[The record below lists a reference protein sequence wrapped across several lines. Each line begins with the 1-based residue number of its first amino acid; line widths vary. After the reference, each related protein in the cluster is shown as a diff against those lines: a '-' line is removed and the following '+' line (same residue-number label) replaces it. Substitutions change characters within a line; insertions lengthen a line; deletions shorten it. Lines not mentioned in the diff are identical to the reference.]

1 MDIKALTFDV
11 FGTVVDWRSSI
22 AREGEVFAK
31 RHSINGIDWVK
42 FAESW
47 RAGYTP
53 SMNRVRNGEIP
64 WANID
69 ELHKSILNKLILK
82 YGIEGISD
90 EDKNDFN
97 RAWHRLSPWPDVLGG
112 LKRLRSKFIIATL
125 SNGNVSL
132 LTNMAKNAGL
142 PWDCIL
148 SAELSKH
155 YKPDPEVYKTAV
167 GLLGLHPYQVMMVAA
182 HNFDL
187 EAAKQ
192 IGMKTAYVHRPLEFG
207 PDKDLEQISIE
218 DFDFVAK
225 DFENLAEILEC

>member
-82 YGIEGISD
+82 YGIEGISY

-112 LKRLRSKFIIATL
+112 LKRLRSKFVIATL

-225 DFENLAEILEC
+225 DFESLAEILEC

>member
-31 RHSINGIDWVK
+31 LHNIKGIDWVK

-112 LKRLRSKFIIATL
+112 LKRLHSKFVIATL

-142 PWDCIL
+142 PWDYIL

-155 YKPDPEVYKTAV
+155 YKPDPEVYKNAV

-187 EAAKQ
+187 EAAKK

-218 DFDFVAK
+218 DFDFIAK

>member
-31 RHSINGIDWVK
+31 LHNIKGIDWVK

-112 LKRLRSKFIIATL
+112 LKRLRSKFVIATL

-142 PWDCIL
+142 PWDYIL

-155 YKPDPEVYKTAV
+155 YKPDPEVYKNAV

-187 EAAKQ
+187 EAAKK

-218 DFDFVAK
+218 DFDFIAK

>member
-31 RHSINGIDWVK
+31 LHNIKGIDWVK

-69 ELHKSILNKLILK
+69 ALHKSILNKLILK

-112 LKRLRSKFIIATL
+112 LKRLRSKFVIATL

-142 PWDCIL
+142 PWDYIL

-155 YKPDPEVYKTAV
+155 YKPDPEVYKNAV

-187 EAAKQ
+187 EAAKK

-218 DFDFVAK
+218 DFDFIAK

>member
-31 RHSINGIDWVK
+31 LHNIKGIDWVK

-97 RAWHRLSPWPDVLGG
+97 HAWHRLSPWPDVLGG
-112 LKRLRSKFIIATL
+112 LKRLHSKFVIATL

-142 PWDCIL
+142 PWDYIL

-155 YKPDPEVYKTAV
+155 YKPDPEVYKNAV
-167 GLLGLHPYQVMMVAA
+167 SLLGLHPYQVMMVAA

-187 EAAKQ
+187 EAAKK

-218 DFDFVAK
+218 DFDFIAK

>member
-31 RHSINGIDWVK
+31 LHNIKGIDWVK

-112 LKRLRSKFIIATL
+112 LKRLRSKFVIATL

-142 PWDCIL
+142 PWDYIL

-155 YKPDPEVYKTAV
+155 YKPDPEVYKNAE

-218 DFDFVAK
+218 DFDFIAK

>member
-31 RHSINGIDWVK
+31 LHNIKGIDWVK

-112 LKRLRSKFIIATL
+112 LKRLRSKFVIATL

-142 PWDCIL
+142 PWDYIL

-187 EAAKQ
+187 EAAKK

-225 DFENLAEILEC
+225 DFESLAEILEC

>member
-31 RHSINGIDWVK
+31 LHNIKGIDWVK

-112 LKRLRSKFIIATL
+112 LKRLRSKFVIATL

-142 PWDCIL
+142 PWDYIL

-155 YKPDPEVYKTAV
+155 YKPDPEVYKNAV
-167 GLLGLHPYQVMMVAA
+167 GLLGF

>member
-112 LKRLRSKFIIATL
+112 LKRLRSKFVIATL

>member
-31 RHSINGIDWVK
+31 LHNIKGIDWVK

-112 LKRLRSKFIIATL
+112 LKRLRSKFVIATL

-142 PWDCIL
+142 PWDYIL

-155 YKPDPEVYKTAV
+155 YKPDPEVYKNAV

-187 EAAKQ
+187 EAAKK

>member
-31 RHSINGIDWVK
+31 LHNIKGIDWVK

-112 LKRLRSKFIIATL
+112 LKRLRSKFVIATL

-142 PWDCIL
+142 PWDYIL

-155 YKPDPEVYKTAV
+155 YKPDPEVYKNAV

-187 EAAKQ
+187 EAAKK

-225 DFENLAEILEC
+225 DFESLAEILEC

>member
-11 FGTVVDWRSSI
+11 FGTVVDWWSSI
-22 AREGEVFAK
+22 AKEGEVFAK
-31 RHSINGIDWVK
+31 LHNIKGIDWVK

-112 LKRLRSKFIIATL
+112 LKRLRSKFVIATL

-142 PWDCIL
+142 PWDYIL

-155 YKPDPEVYKTAV
+155 YKPDPEVYKNAV
-167 GLLGLHPYQVMMVAA
+167 RLLGLHPYQVMMVAA

-187 EAAKQ
+187 EAAKK

-225 DFENLAEILEC
+225 DFESLAEILE

>member
-31 RHSINGIDWVK
+31 LHNIKGIDWVK

-82 YGIEGISD
+82 YGIEGISY

-112 LKRLRSKFIIATL
+112 LKRLRSKFVIATL

-142 PWDCIL
+142 PWDYIL

-155 YKPDPEVYKTAV
+155 YKPDPEVYKNAV

-187 EAAKQ
+187 EAAKK

-218 DFDFVAK
+218 DFDFIAK

>member
-112 LKRLRSKFIIATL
+112 LKRLRSKFVIATL

-207 PDKDLEQISIE
+207 PDKDLEQISIK

-225 DFENLAEILEC
+225 DFESLAEILEC

>member
-31 RHSINGIDWVK
+31 LHNIKGIDWVK

-112 LKRLRSKFIIATL
+112 LKRLRSKFVIATL

-142 PWDCIL
+142 PWDYIL

-187 EAAKQ
+187 EAAKK

-218 DFDFVAK
+218 DFDFIAK

>member
-112 LKRLRSKFIIATL
+112 LKRLRSKFVIATL

-218 DFDFVAK
+218 DFDFIAK

>member
-112 LKRLRSKFIIATL
+112 LKRLRSKFVIATL

-142 PWDCIL
+142 PWDYIL

>member
-22 AREGEVFAK
+22 AREGQVFAK

-112 LKRLRSKFIIATL
+112 LKRLRSKFVIATL

-142 PWDCIL
+142 PWDYIL

-155 YKPDPEVYKTAV
+155 YKPDPEVYKNAV

-225 DFENLAEILEC
+225 DFESLAEILEC

>member
-11 FGTVVDWRSSI
+11 FGTVVVWRSSI

-31 RHSINGIDWVK
+31 LHNIKGIDWVK

-97 RAWHRLSPWPDVLGG
+97 RAWHRLSPWPDVLG
-112 LKRLRSKFIIATL
+112 
-125 SNGNVSL
+125 
-132 LTNMAKNAGL
+132 
-142 PWDCIL
+142 
-148 SAELSKH
+148 
-155 YKPDPEVYKTAV
+155 
-167 GLLGLHPYQVMMVAA
+167 
-182 HNFDL
+182 
-187 EAAKQ
+187 
-192 IGMKTAYVHRPLEFG
+192 
-207 PDKDLEQISIE
+207 
-218 DFDFVAK
+218 
-225 DFENLAEILEC
+225 

>member
-31 RHSINGIDWVK
+31 LHNIKGIDWVK

-97 RAWHRLSPWPDVLGG
+97 RAWHRLSPWPDVIGG
-112 LKRLRSKFIIATL
+112 LKRLRSKFVIATL

-148 SAELSKH
+148 SAELSQH
-155 YKPDPEVYKTAV
+155 YKPDPEVYTTAV

-192 IGMKTAYVHRPLEFG
+192 IGMKTAYVHRPLEYG

>member
-112 LKRLRSKFIIATL
+112 LKRLRSKFVIATL

-225 DFENLAEILEC
+225 DFESLAEILEC

>member
-22 AREGEVFAK
+22 AKEGEVFAK
-31 RHSINGIDWVK
+31 LHNIKGIDWVK

-47 RAGYTP
+47 RAGYSP

-112 LKRLRSKFIIATL
+112 LKRLRSKFVIATL

-142 PWDCIL
+142 PWDYIL

-155 YKPDPEVYKTAV
+155 YKPDPEVYKNAV

-187 EAAKQ
+187 EAAKK

-218 DFDFVAK
+218 DFDFIAK

>member
-22 AREGEVFAK
+22 AKEGEVFAK
-31 RHSINGIDWVK
+31 LHNIKGIDWVK

-112 LKRLRSKFIIATL
+112 LKRLRSKFVIATL

-142 PWDCIL
+142 PWDYIL

-155 YKPDPEVYKTAV
+155 YKPDPEVYKNAV

-187 EAAKQ
+187 EAAKK

-218 DFDFVAK
+218 DFDFIAK

>member
-31 RHSINGIDWVK
+31 LHNIKGIDWVK

-112 LKRLRSKFIIATL
+112 LKRLRSKFVIATL

-142 PWDCIL
+142 PWDYIL

-155 YKPDPEVYKTAV
+155 YKPAPEVYKNAV

-218 DFDFVAK
+218 DFDFIAK

>member
-31 RHSINGIDWVK
+31 LHNIKGIDWVK

-112 LKRLRSKFIIATL
+112 LKRLRSKFVIATL

-142 PWDCIL
+142 PWDYIL

-167 GLLGLHPYQVMMVAA
+167 GLLGLYPYQVMMVAA

-187 EAAKQ
+187 EAAKK

-218 DFDFVAK
+218 DFDFIAK

>member
-31 RHSINGIDWVK
+31 LHNIKGIDWVK

-82 YGIEGISD
+82 YGIEGISY

-112 LKRLRSKFIIATL
+112 LKRLHSKFVIATL
-125 SNGNVSL
+125 SNGNVAL

-142 PWDCIL
+142 PWDYIL

-155 YKPDPEVYKTAV
+155 YKPDPEVYKNAV

-187 EAAKQ
+187 EAAKK

-207 PDKDLEQISIE
+207 PDKDLVQISIE
-218 DFDFVAK
+218 DFDFIAK

>member
-31 RHSINGIDWVK
+31 LHNIKGIDWVK

-112 LKRLRSKFIIATL
+112 LKRLRSKFVIATL

-142 PWDCIL
+142 PWDYIL

-167 GLLGLHPYQVMMVAA
+167 CLLGLHPYQVMMVAA

-187 EAAKQ
+187 EAAKK

-225 DFENLAEILEC
+225 DFESLAEILEC

>member
-31 RHSINGIDWVK
+31 LHNIKGIDWVK

-112 LKRLRSKFIIATL
+112 LKRLRSKFVIATL

-142 PWDCIL
+142 PWDYIL

-155 YKPDPEVYKTAV
+155 YKPDPEVYKNAV

-218 DFDFVAK
+218 DFDFIAK